1 MMLMTLRLSLLCQAF
16 YDQVMFVQ
24 NDTFQ
29 GAMLPVVFS
38 FFLDLSLIEKAQSA
52 LKPREITFYNVR
64 ICRDNI
70 MK

>member
-29 GAMLPVVFS
+29 GAMLPVIL
-38 FFLDLSLIEKAQSA
+38 FFLLRPKFN
-52 LKPREITFYNVR
+52 REGSECFKTQRNHIL
-64 ICRDNI
+64 
-70 MK
+70 